1 MHVMTQDTR
10 SPRRERPL
18 TARARLRLLV
28 LVAGAAVGLGPSG
41 ARSAEPAIL
50 ARVNGEPVTQGEL
63 RLALAD
69 PSLRRRLQQDLGV
82 REPDS
87 QALERLALQKLI
99 NRRLILQEAGRRNF
113 AVTEQ
118 ELSRAATA
126 FRRRFKD
133 ARRYVA
139 WMKTRELDEKSL
151 REGIRAQILT
161 TRVMAALAEE
171 VRVTDE
177 QVQEYYEAHQDDL
190 KTVEEVRLRRIA
202 VTDKAAADEIV
213 GALGKGED
221 FDHLARERSVGF
233 DTGPGG
239 GAGWVSV
246 QTLAPPLRRAVG
258 TLKAGETGGPL
269 EQDGEFLVF
278 RLEERRPAQTR
289 SVAEARPEI
298 ERRLLTAKRQE
309 IFQAW
314 LTEQE
319 QKAKIEVFL
328 QPERGREVSGSND

>member
-1 MHVMTQDTR
+1 
-10 SPRRERPL
+10 
-18 TARARLRLLV
+18 LLV
-28 LVAGAAVGLGPSG
+28 LVAGAAVALGPSG
-41 ARSAEPAIL
+41 AWSAEPAIL

-69 PSLRRRLQQDLGV
+69 PSMRRRLQQDLGV

-202 VTDKAAADEIV
+202 VTD
-213 GALGKGED
+213 
-221 FDHLARERSVGF
+221 
-233 DTGPGG
+233 
-239 GAGWVSV
+239 
-246 QTLAPPLRRAVG
+246 
-258 TLKAGETGGPL
+258 
-269 EQDGEFLVF
+269 
-278 RLEERRPAQTR
+278 
-289 SVAEARPEI
+289 
-298 ERRLLTAKRQE
+298 
-309 IFQAW
+309 
-314 LTEQE
+314 
-319 QKAKIEVFL
+319 
-328 QPERGREVSGSND
+328 